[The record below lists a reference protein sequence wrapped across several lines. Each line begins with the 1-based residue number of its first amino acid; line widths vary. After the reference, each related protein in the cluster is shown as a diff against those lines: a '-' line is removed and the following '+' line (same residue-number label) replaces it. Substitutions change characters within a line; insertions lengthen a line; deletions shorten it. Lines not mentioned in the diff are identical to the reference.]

1 MIRKA
6 IVCGLFLHFLAVS
19 MPLFAEVR
27 TAVQDFRL
35 LWGKN
40 SDERRAV
47 MWGGLLDSVEDH
59 EFIAGCNREIPSDA
73 DVLIVTNSMAN
84 VYILNYHLFP
94 RKTSTGE
101 ENLDGE
107 YWTVH
112 YFTPKALELN
122 RIEGPQ
128 KSGAPD

>member
-6 IVCGLFLHFLAVS
+6 IVGGLLVHFLAVCI
-19 MPLFAEVR
+19 PLFAEVR
-27 TAVQDFRL
+27 TAVQDFPL
-35 LWGKN
+35 VWGKT
-40 SDERRAV
+40 SDERRVV
-47 MWGGLLDSVEDH
+47 MFGGLLDSVEDH
-59 EFIAGCNREIPSDA
+59 EFIASCNRQVPSDA

-94 RKTSTGE
+94 RKTSTDE
-101 ENLDGE
+101 DNLDGE
-107 YWTVH
+107 YWTIH

-128 KSGAPD
+128 KRGTLD